1 MSEKINVK
9 YDTKF
14 ILATGRNRK
23 EVSWKNK
30 EVTWAWLLDK
40 IKTTHRTPETYNDY
54 LKSKKDRQDEIKDI
68 GGFVGGRLTG
78 GRRKSGNVY
87 ERQLIT
93 LDIDYGKL
101 DFWSD
106 FTMLYGNA
114 AALYST
120 HKHSAETP
128 RFRLLIPLDRPV
140 FSDEYIAISRRIAGN
155 LDIEVFDPTTFQPER
170 LMYWPSTSIDGEY
183 LFKWQDGELL
193 KADDILNSY
202 FDWKDST
209 EWPVSEKVDKLLLRS
224 IAKAGDPLE
233 KNGVIGA
240 FCKSYTIEE
249 AIETFLPEIYEAC
262 DTPNRYSYVEGS
274 TAGGLITYEDKYAY
288 SHHGSDPTSG
298 KLCNAFDL
306 VRIHKFGIK
315 DDGCD
320 EDTPNNKKPSYL
332 EMLDFARA
340 DKKVKKLLISE
351 KISSAISD
359 FEAVELEGDEKDEI
373 IDAIWQENLQVDRK
387 GNVTGT
393 IDNILL
399 ILENDQYFKGK
410 IAYNDF
416 EKCEVALKHL
426 PWRKITKYTKR
437 LNDRDDANIR
447 HYIEKAYGVNSALK
461 VKDALEVLATK
472 TNFHPVK
479 KYLNGLSWDGN
490 KRLDTLLI
498 DYLGAE
504 RTDYTEGVTRKTFVA
519 AVARIFQPAVKFDYV
534 LTLVGKQGIGK
545 STLIKKLG
553 KDWYSDSF
561 STVQGKE
568 AFEQIQGVWLVEIGE
583 LAGLKKA
590 EIDTIKHF
598 VSKQVDI
605 YRVAYGK
612 RTESFARQCVFF
624 GTTNHKDFL
633 RDPTGDRRFWPVDT
647 YVTEPEKDIFKDL
660 TNSEI
665 DQIWAEALVLY
676 NQGEPISLSH
686 RLEKI
691 ANKVQ
696 TQHRENDE
704 REGIIRRYL
713 DTLLPVG
720 WEEMSIYDRR
730 AYLQDDGLK
739 EEGTVIRD
747 RVCIGEIWCELFG
760 GHQKDMTRYNTKDL
774 HNIMRNM
781 KNWEESKAKKI
792 KHKLYGVQRGYEKRL
807 PVIEKGCQ

>member
-1 MSEKINVK
+1 MLEKLNIK
-9 YDTKF
+9 YDIKF
-14 ILATGRNRK
+14 ILAIGRNRK

-30 EVTWAWLLDK
+30 EVTWSWFIDK
-40 IKTTHRTPETYNDY
+40 IKTTHRTPETYSEY
-54 LKSKKDRQDEIKDI
+54 LRAKKERQDEIKDI

-78 GRRKSGNVY
+78 GRRKAGNIY

-120 HKHSAETP
+120 HKHSLETP

-183 LFKWQDGELL
+183 LFEWQDGELL

-233 KNGVIGA
+233 KTGVIGA
-240 FCKSYTIEE
+240 FCKSYSINE
-249 AIETFLPEIYEAC
+249 AIETFLSEIYSSC

-274 TAGGLITYEDKYAY
+274 TAGGLITYEDKYSY

-298 KLCNAFDL
+298 KLCNAFDI

-320 EDTPNNKKPSYL
+320 EDMAGNKKPSYL
-332 EMLDFARA
+332 EMLDFVRA

-351 KISSAISD
+351 KISSAITD
-359 FEAVELEGDEKDEI
+359 FEAVEHGGDVITD
-373 IDAIWQENLQVDRK
+373 DSWQENLQVDRK

-447 HYIEKAYGVNSALK
+447 HYIEKAYGVNNALK
-461 VKDALEVLATK
+461 VRDALEVLATK

-479 KYLNGLSWDGN
+479 KYLNSLSWDGG
-490 KRLDTLLI
+490 KRLDSLFI

-504 RTDYTEGVTRKTFVA
+504 RTDYIEAVTRKTFVA
-519 AVARIFQPAVKFDYV
+519 AVARIFQPAIKFDYV

-545 STLIKKLG
+545 STIIKKLG

-647 YVTEPEKDIFKDL
+647 YVNTPKKDIFKDL

-665 DQIWAEALVLY
+665 DQIWAEALTLY
-676 NQGEPISLSH
+676 RDGETINLDNT
-686 RLEKI
+686 LEQI
-691 ANKVQ
+691 AIKVQ
-696 TQHRENDE
+696 IDHRENDE
-704 REGIIRRYL
+704 REGIIQRYL
-713 DTLLPVG
+713 DTLLPVE
-720 WEEMSIYDRR
+720 WEEMGIYDRR
-730 AYLQDDGLK
+730 SYLQDDEIK
-739 EEGTVIRD
+739 EKGTVKRSK
-747 RVCIGEIWCELFG
+747 VCIGEIWCELFG
-760 GHQKDMTRYNTKDL
+760 GHQKDMTRYNTKDI
-774 HNIMRNM
+774 HNIMKGM
-781 KNWEESKAKKI
+781 KNWGELSTKKMR
-792 KHKLYGVQRGYEKRL
+792 HKLYGVQKGYERVL
-807 PVIEKGCQ
+807 PIEEKCCQ